1 MPDTT
6 ATLPSFSAGDILNKN
21 SDFYSRLRN
30 HPASGDDPAGSNADV
45 RATISRSLLV
55 AVLGASFFGL
65 TLGTYGGSLA
75 QILSAMIK
83 LPILLLGTAVF
94 CFPTFHI
101 FQSWKA
107 PKPLTLIESISLQS
121 GVLASISLIWAS
133 LAPPLLF
140 LINSTHS
147 YKLTLFLALLVGTI
161 GGLVGF
167 SRLTAGCRALG
178 ATESEKWPRFT
189 LLAYFAAFGSVGAQL
204 AWMLRPF
211 IGSPSLPFQ
220 LLRPFDPSAGNIFSF
235 ILGGLGG

>member
-1 MPDTT
+1 MPNTT

-21 SDFYSRLRN
+21 SDFYSRLR
-30 HPASGDDPAGSNADV
+30 DDPAGDDI

-121 GVLASISLIWAS
+121 GVLASISLI
-133 LAPPLLF
+133 
-140 LINSTHS
+140 
-147 YKLTLFLALLVGTI
+147 
-161 GGLVGF
+161 
-167 SRLTAGCRALG
+167 
-178 ATESEKWPRFT
+178 
-189 LLAYFAAFGSVGAQL
+189 
-204 AWMLRPF
+204 
-211 IGSPSLPFQ
+211 
-220 LLRPFDPSAGNIFSF
+220 
-235 ILGGLGG
+235 